1 MPVMQVQTVYCDI
14 GHKGNKL
21 MPWSEVCLHMNVQD
35 THMDF
40 EVLPSG
46 MVQLF
51 KNGSMFSSPI
61 TSGEAGLYHN
71 HDNEHQFYYHPNLG

>member
-1 MPVMQVQTVYCDI
+1 MRTMEVQTIYCDV
-14 GHKGNKL
+14 GHRGTKR

-35 THMDF
+35 RTMEF

-46 MVQLF
+46 MVQLY
-51 KNGSMFSSPI
+51 KDGRVFSSPI

-71 HDNEHQFYYHPNLG
+71 TDNESRFYYHPNLG